1 MIYDY
6 AEIVFMY
13 NKTCIVGGTNMEDA
27 ICNGDAQMLIIA
39 AIVYFSCYNIATRL
53 TDW

>member
-13 NKTCIVGGTNMEDA
+13 NKTCIVEGTNMEDA
-27 ICNGDAQMLIIA
+27 
-39 AIVYFSCYNIATRL
+39 YTR
-53 TDW
+53 T